1 MHLPQSEQLNAV
13 AAVNP
18 WLHRDATA
26 FGKPVCRLGLGS
38 HEGNQLTT
46 GDVESALSR
55 GVNFVNWVGRDDQF
69 SEAIASLGSR
79 RSDVVVCVQFAA
91 RSAADA
97 AEELR
102 GMLATLRTDYIDV
115 LTLYYVEAAEEWDEI
130 TAANGALGFC
140 RQAQRDGR
148 VRRLGVT
155 THQRPLAAAMAR
167 SDLLDLLMLRYN
179 AAHRGAETE
188 VFPTTDALGMPVI
201 AYTAM
206 RWGGLL
212 RATPDDPP
220 GFVVPAASWWYRFVL
235 QSPSVALTLAAPNS
249 RAELDEALTVLEAT
263 GPMDTAE
270 YEWLAAHGGR
280 VRRHAGQFP

>member
-1 MHLPQSEQLNAV
+1 VTS
-13 AAVNP
+13 
-18 WLHRDATA
+18 
-26 FGKPVCRLGLGS
+26 RLGSS

-55 GVNFVNWVGRDDQF
+55 GVNFVNWVGREDQF

-79 RSDVVVCVQFAA
+79 RSEVVLCVQFVA
-91 RSAADA
+91 RTAADA

-115 LTLYYVEAAEEWDEI
+115 LTFYYVEAAEEWDEI

-167 SDLLDLLMLRYN
+167 SGLLDC
-179 AAHRGAETE
+179 
-188 VFPTTDALGMPVI
+188 
-201 AYTAM
+201 
-206 RWGGLL
+206 
-212 RATPDDPP
+212 
-220 GFVVPAASWWYRFVL
+220 
-235 QSPSVALTLAAPNS
+235 
-249 RAELDEALTVLEAT
+249 
-263 GPMDTAE
+263 
-270 YEWLAAHGGR
+270 
-280 VRRHAGQFP
+280 